1 MTKDVT
7 ITKQTSVSNVDISPV
22 ISEVIEYTKDQA
34 VMKDIKTVL
43 ASVPKSDSMDWKL
56 VSGVIMNSLVEWV
69 VENKD
74 KNDVK
79 SLELIQHLQKDIG
92 YLLQRLGLAQQ
103 SFSQLIS
110 TIKGLLNVALFLCP
124 GTRCSG
130 SKHTRCC
137 VVFLQHY

>member
-7 ITKQTSVSNVDISPV
+7 ITKQTSVSNVDISPI

-34 VMKDIKTVL
+34 VMKDIKSVL

-74 KNDVK
+74 NDDTK
-79 SLELIQHLQKDIG
+79 SLDLIKHLQRDVG
-92 YLLQRLGLAQQ
+92 YLLQRLGLAE
-103 SFSQLIS
+103 
-110 TIKGLLNVALFLCP
+110 
-124 GTRCSG
+124 
-130 SKHTRCC
+130 
-137 VVFLQHY
+137 

>member
-1 MTKDVT
+1 MTKEVT
-7 ITKQTSVSNVDISPV
+7 TTKQTSVSNVDISPI

-34 VMKDIKTVL
+34 VMKDIKSVL

-74 KNDVK
+74 NDNTR

-92 YLLQRLGLAQQ
+92 YLLKRLGLAQ
-103 SFSQLIS
+103 
-110 TIKGLLNVALFLCP
+110 
-124 GTRCSG
+124 
-130 SKHTRCC
+130 
-137 VVFLQHY
+137 

>member
-34 VMKDIKTVL
+34 VLKDIKSVL

-74 KNDVK
+74 NDDTK
-79 SLELIQHLQKDIG
+79 SLDSIKHLQRDVG
-92 YLLQRLGLAQQ
+92 YLLQRLGLAE
-103 SFSQLIS
+103 
-110 TIKGLLNVALFLCP
+110 
-124 GTRCSG
+124 
-130 SKHTRCC
+130 
-137 VVFLQHY
+137 

>member
-7 ITKQTSVSNVDISPV
+7 ITKQTSISNVDISPV

-34 VMKDIKTVL
+34 VIKDIKTVL

-74 KNDVK
+74 NDNTR
-79 SLELIQHLQKDIG
+79 SLELIKHLQKDIG
-92 YLLQRLGLAQQ
+92 YLLQRLGLAE
-103 SFSQLIS
+103 
-110 TIKGLLNVALFLCP
+110 
-124 GTRCSG
+124 
-130 SKHTRCC
+130 
-137 VVFLQHY
+137 

>member
-34 VMKDIKTVL
+34 VIKDIKTVL

-74 KNDVK
+74 NDDVK
-79 SLELIQHLQKDIG
+79 SLQLIQHLQKDVG
-92 YLLQRLGLAQQ
+92 YLLQRLGLAE
-103 SFSQLIS
+103 
-110 TIKGLLNVALFLCP
+110 
-124 GTRCSG
+124 
-130 SKHTRCC
+130 
-137 VVFLQHY
+137 

>member
-7 ITKQTSVSNVDISPV
+7 ITKQTSISNVDISPV

-34 VMKDIKTVL
+34 VIKDIKTVL

-74 KNDVK
+74 NDDVK
-79 SLELIQHLQKDIG
+79 SLQLIQHLQKDVG
-92 YLLQRLGLAQQ
+92 YLLQRLGLAE
-103 SFSQLIS
+103 
-110 TIKGLLNVALFLCP
+110 
-124 GTRCSG
+124 
-130 SKHTRCC
+130 
-137 VVFLQHY
+137 